1 MQEQTRTVYMDYAA
15 TTPVKDE
22 VIDAM
27 LPYLK
32 NNFGNPS
39 SLYSPGFVAKEAM
52 DEARARVASL
62 INAEPRE
69 IFFTSCGS
77 ESDNWVLEAC
87 VEKYRAKGNHIITTA
102 IEHHA
107 VLTTCEWLEKNGC
120 EVTYLHVDPEGR
132 IDLDELKRSLKPTT
146 ILCSIMMANN
156 EVGTIEPI
164 REAARICKE
173 AGVLFHTDAVQA
185 VGNIPV
191 DVKELGVD
199 FLSMSA
205 HKIYAPKGIGA
216 LYVRKGL
223 ILPSFIHG
231 GGQENKRRAGTEAVA
246 SIVAFGAAAELA
258 KNNLESH
265 MTRIAGLRDYFI
277 DRVLEEIPYVE
288 INGSRENR
296 LPGNANLIFNYAE
309 GENIM
314 GHLDVSGIYVSTGSA
329 CNSSDFVPSHVLEA
343 MGLPYEKMYSSVRF
357 SIGDFTTKEDID
369 YVVSELKRIVGE
381 IRAISPFRPGNEMVT
396 QQVIRSK
403 KK

>member
-1 MQEQTRTVYMDYAA
+1 MPDETRTVYMDYAA
-15 TTPVKDE
+15 TTPVKEE
-22 VIDAM
+22 VLDAM

-32 NNFGNPS
+32 YNYGNPS
-39 SLYSPGFVAKEAM
+39 SLYGPGFVAKEAM
-52 DEARARVASL
+52 DKARAQVAGL

-87 VEKYRAKGNHIITTA
+87 AEKYKAKGNHIITTA

-120 EVTYLHVDPEGR
+120 EVTYLHVDKEGR
-132 IDLDELKRSLKPTT
+132 IDLEELKAAIRPTT
-146 ILCSIMMANN
+146 VLCSIMTANN

-164 REAARICKE
+164 KEAAAICKA

-185 VGNIPV
+185 AGNIPI
-191 DVKELGVD
+191 DVKDLGVD

-216 LYVRKGL
+216 LYVRKG
-223 ILPSFIHG
+223 IVLPSFIHG
-231 GGQENKRRAGTEAVA
+231 GGQESKRRAGTEAVA
-246 SIVAFGAAAELA
+246 SIVAFGKAAELA
-258 KNNLESH
+258 KNNLEAH
-265 MTRIAGLRDYFI
+265 MKKTAELRDYFLSE
-277 DRVLEEIPYVE
+277 VLEKIPYVE
-288 INGSRENR
+288 VNGSLEHR
-296 LPGNANLIFNYAE
+296 LPGNINLIFNYAE

-314 GHLDVSGIYVSTGSA
+314 GHLDVAGVYVSTGSA

-357 SIGDFTTKEDID
+357 TIGDFTTKEDID
-369 YVVSELKRIVGE
+369 YVVKELVRIVGE

-396 QQVIRSK
+396 QQIIRPK
-403 KK
+403 KH